1 VIEAATELDRAEFMA
16 SADRYA
22 EAISIAAQV
31 IAADPDNSRAFAI
44 LAQAQLGAGQP
55 DRALAAASRAV
66 ELDPASAW
74 PHRLRSIALRRTGDP
89 SGAIAAALE
98 ACKLDPHHWMNHFN
112 LAQAALGLPSA
123 AGVPGAAAADGAP
136 GAPNG
141 LGAADGRGE
150 AGCSAQAGRLQLAR
164 QASAMARELAPD
176 EPSAH
181 YVSGLVSRASGA
193 DDEALGHFR
202 RTLALDPEYS
212 SAINELGRLKL
223 ERGNHGGAA
232 RDFIQAARLAPG
244 QGAYGHNVEVA
255 VARAE
260 RAVRLLASWVIYG
273 SWLVFVAACVLTLP
287 ALAARIALLAA
298 LPVAAVAVAASWRI
312 HLRRMP
318 MQARQLFQARSTLLA
333 MSVALASV
341 GAGVAVVEFV
351 PGARSGDV
359 ELLIVLLLFAARLA
373 AFRVLREAAQ
383 RRHEQIASRSSTIR
397 G

>member
-359 ELLIVLLLFAARLA
+359 ELA